1 MDEPPMIREPIVREF
16 IQSGGNV
23 RAKVTGQQSG
33 FSLMFQI
40 GNGSTEKALV
50 TVRGSIRVFASLD
63 TAGAFVRDLGM
74 SSFEV
79 DMSGHQPG
87 RLRRARPDRAEALK
101 HTRTR
106 PHQESLEFQQ

>member
-1 MDEPPMIREPIVREF
+1 MDEPPIIREPIVREF
-16 IQSGGNV
+16 IQSGGDV
-23 RAKVTGQQSG
+23 RATVTGQQCG
-33 FSLMFQI
+33 FSLIFRI
-40 GNGSTEKALV
+40 GNSSTEKALA

-79 DMSGHQPG
+79 DMSRHQPG

-106 PHQESLEFQQ
+106 PHQESLEFQR